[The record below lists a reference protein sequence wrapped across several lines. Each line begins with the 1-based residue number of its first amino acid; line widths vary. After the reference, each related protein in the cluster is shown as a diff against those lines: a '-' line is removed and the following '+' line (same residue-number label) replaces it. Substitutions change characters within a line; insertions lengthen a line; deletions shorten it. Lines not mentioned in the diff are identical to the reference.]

1 MSLICE
7 KVREKGAGGG
17 YLFEGGRFFD
27 IMVWGGLALN
37 FKAVFCFFKYDLMIF
52 PWLHALSR
60 HPLFWHHSPIFTF
73 SIWLTRLMA
82 SIWSFHTQSFRT
94 QILVGLWPNLSQ
106 FIPKFESVC
115 TQVWVSL
122 YPSLSQFIPK
132 PLIDSYYNH
141 SKYPTHKP
149 VINVNHCIWQ
159 VRRAKWLRYKQNP
172 VVYTCDLLR
181 KHNLIIAF
189 FKADAN
195 SLLF

>member
-7 KVREKGAGGG
+7 KVREKGVGEW
-17 YLFEGGRFFD
+17 YLFEGGYFF
-27 IMVWGGLALN
+27 ILWFGEAWHLISRMFSAFLS
-37 FKAVFCFFKYDLMIF
+37 MIWLF
-52 PWLHALSR
+52 SLLHALSR

-132 PLIDSYYNH
+132 PLIDSYHNH
-141 SKYPTHKP
+141 SKYLTHKP

-172 VVYTCDLLR
+172 VVYTCDLLS

-189 FKADAN
+189 RKADAN